1 MMSVDTSVLVKLIV
15 EEQERVTLSEW
26 LSLKS

>member
-1 MMSVDTSVLVKLIV
+1 MSIDTSVLVKLIG
-15 EEQERVTLSEW
+15 EEQESITLSEW

>member
-1 MMSVDTSVLVKLIV
+1 MSVDTSVLVKLIV